1 MFSDFK
7 IKLLLLIS
15 LFLLTCSQ
23 RDRSNIFDPHNS
35 DNTLKI
41 SLSVKQHTSGFELNW
56 NLQEYSFVDSVIIY
70 KGYNSSSQ
78 IQPVRVF
85 SSKLNNFLDEDIS
98 PYKLVYYAISL
109 KSNGIETP
117 LSKNV
122 QRIWAEDDIFVLTY
136 YGYAIYN
143 LSFDLQEI
151 KNTYYINYPY
161 YYFDIKNETIAISSP
176 IYDQF
181 SYLNFNDTYE
191 TQHKIIEGAGP
202 VLFSLNTNNLF
213 LANQEK
219 PYTLYKFNNQFTVTD
234 SVHTLKRKP

>member
-1 MFSDFK
+1 M
-7 IKLLLLIS
+7 
-15 LFLLTCSQ
+15 
-23 RDRSNIFDPHNS
+23 
-35 DNTLKI
+35 
-41 SLSVKQHTSGFELNW
+41 
-56 NLQEYSFVDSVIIY
+56 DSVIIY

-161 YYFDIKNETIAISSP
+161 YYFVVI
-176 IYDQF
+176 
-181 SYLNFNDTYE
+181 
-191 TQHKIIEGAGP
+191 
-202 VLFSLNTNNLF
+202 
-213 LANQEK
+213 
-219 PYTLYKFNNQFTVTD
+219 
-234 SVHTLKRKP
+234 